1 MMRHPKISIDG
12 QEDSFAAPEQ
22 KETLRELLEL
32 PVRQKKVE
40 DVVSVIQNRVGLNVD
55 ENR

>member
-1 MMRHPKISIDG
+1 M
-12 QEDSFAAPEQ
+12 EDSLAAPEQ
-22 KETLRELLEL
+22 KETLREFLEL